1 MTRIISGKFGGRRID
16 VPKAN
21 TRPTS
26 DRVREAL
33 FATLTS
39 RLGSFAGLE
48 VLDLYSGS
56 GAFGIES
63 LSRGATG
70 AEFVDSASAAVR
82 VIKKNLAQL
91 GISANVHQRKAAAYC
106 AQSGQRFD
114 LVFLD
119 PPYDVKN
126 AEITEILALLAE
138 NYRLNDEALIV
149 VERAK
154 GAGFDWPVGYEQVDQ
169 REYGQTVLWYGHFHG

>member
-1 MTRIISGKFGGRRID
+1 MTRIIAGKFGGRRID

-33 FATLTS
+33 FASLTS
-39 RLGSFAGLE
+39 RLGSFADLK
-48 VLDLYSGS
+48 VLDLFAGS
-56 GAFGIES
+56 GALGIEA
-63 LSRGATG
+63 LSRGAAG

-82 VIKKNLAQL
+82 VIKKNLAEL
-91 GISANVHQRKAAAYC
+91 GIKAKVHQRKATAFC
-106 AQSGQRFD
+106 AQSGERFD

-126 AEITEILALLAE
+126 AEITEILELLVT
-138 NYRLNDEALIV
+138 NDRLNAEALIV

-154 GAGFDWPVGYEQVDQ
+154 GPAFEWPMRYKQIDQ

>member
-33 FATLTS
+33 FASLNS
-39 RLGSFAGLE
+39 RLGSFAELH
-48 VLDLYSGS
+48 VLDLYAGS
-56 GAFGIES
+56 GALGIES
-63 LSRGATG
+63 LSRGAAG
-70 AEFVDSASAAVR
+70 AEFVDAASAAVR
-82 VIKKNLAQL
+82 VIKKNLAEL
-91 GISANVHQRKAAAYC
+91 GIDAKVHQRKASAYC
-106 AQSGQRFD
+106 AQGGQRFD

-126 AEITEILALLAE
+126 AEIIEVLALLAG
-138 NYRLNDEALIV
+138 NDRLNEEALIV

-154 GAGFDWPVGYEQVDQ
+154 GAGFDWPAQYEQVDQ
-169 REYGQTVLWYGHFHG
+169 REYGQTALWYGHFHG

>member
-1 MTRIISGKFGGRRID
+1 MTRIIAGKFGGRRID

-33 FATLTS
+33 FASLTS
-39 RLGSFAGLE
+39 RLGSFADLK
-48 VLDLYSGS
+48 VLDLFAGS
-56 GAFGIES
+56 GALGIEA
-63 LSRGATG
+63 LSRGAAG

-82 VIKKNLAQL
+82 VIKKNLAEL
-91 GISANVHQRKAAAYC
+91 GINAKVYQRKATAFC

-126 AEITEILALLAE
+126 AEITEILELLVT
-138 NYRLNDEALIV
+138 NDRLNAEALIV

-154 GAGFDWPVGYEQVDQ
+154 GPGFEWPMRYEQIDQ